1 MFRLSKAL
9 TQYFIECLT
18 PHMRPK
24 NRETDLDIKTRV
36 LIALK
41 FYAEGRY
48 QLDIACN
55 KYLDVSQSTVSRC
68 LAEVTGALNRPD
80 VFNEWVKFPH
90 NFEKLNKTRLEFY
103 NQHGFPGVIGCIDYT
118 HVAIYPPNIEHS
130 DYPEY
135 LYVNRK
141 SHSINVQLICDA
153 NLKILNICA
162 RYPGSTHDSFIW
174 NHSNVQTLMRNLHQR
189 THTDYYLLGDS
200 GYPLR
205 SWLLTPLEEEPAQNT
220 PEHTYNSIHK
230 TTRVKIEC
238 CNGLLKGRFRCLI
251 KHRVLHYNPAF
262 SCKIINACAV
272 LHNMCIEYNIPA
284 PDLEGEENE
293 EDNAFR
299 RVNPELAN
307 GRRARSKV
315 IQIFARRR
323 DYNI

>member
-1 MFRLSKAL
+1 
-9 TQYFIECLT
+9 
-18 PHMRPK
+18 MRPK

-41 FYAEGRY
+41 FYAGGSY

-68 LAEVTGALNRPD
+68 LAEVTGALNHPD

-90 NFEKLNKTRLEFY
+90 NFEKLNKTRLE
-103 NQHGFPGVIGCIDYT
+103 
-118 HVAIYPPNIEHS
+118 
-130 DYPEY
+130 
-135 LYVNRK
+135 
-141 SHSINVQLICDA
+141 
-153 NLKILNICA
+153 
-162 RYPGSTHDSFIW
+162 
-174 NHSNVQTLMRNLHQR
+174 

-230 TTRVKIEC
+230 TTRVKTEC

-284 PDLEGEENE
+284 PDLEDEGIEIDFGMLGENEVIFAENE

-307 GRRARSKV
+307 GRRARSKLSDLE
-315 IQIFARRR
+315 FSNSSK
-323 DYNI
+323 NIAIYQLKPENKSNVNQKLFGALAVRLGKKV